1 MHACLSVLIV
11 HTHILIIPAY
21 IYTKRYFCLQHTL
34 HSFMQK
40 PVREDCSQLEPWTQL
55 AQQKLEVERE
65 LANTT
70 NLDYVVVR
78 PALVY
83 GPGDKSSLSK
93 YAAFFLLTRGLTVY
107 SVRFMNQFSCFCFFS
122 QSCINILKYIRY
134 LDQLLILRLWF
145 T

>member
-55 AQQKLEVERE
+55 AQQKLDVERE

-93 YAAFFLLTRGLTVY
+93 YAAFFLLTRGINCLFCQVY
-107 SVRFMNQFSCFCFFS
+107 ELVFLLLFFS

-134 LDQLLILRLWF
+134 LDQLLILHLWF